1 MERYSRLK
9 LLLNDDINK
18 LQNISVA
25 VIGLGGVG
33 SAAVESLA
41 RCGIKNIIIVD
52 YDIIDLTNINRQ
64 LIATEKTVGLKK
76 TDAVFSRINEIDK
89 NINIIKID
97 NKLTID
103 NLDIL
108 FNNKIDYLVDAID
121 DIKVKKE
128 IIRKCL
134 KNNIKSVHV
143 MGTGNKLDPT
153 KLKLQDIRKT
163 SYDPIAK
170 IIRKM
175 VKDERINKKI
185 MVVSS
190 NEEKKVTNYDKIPS
204 ISFVPI
210 VAGNIAVSYIV
221 NDIC

>member
-1 MERYSRLK
+1 MKYSRLK
-9 LLLNDDINK
+9 LLIDDKIDV
-18 LQNISVA
+18 LQNITVA

-33 SAAVESLA
+33 STAVESLA

-52 YDIIDLTNINRQ
+52 YDTIDESNINRQ
-64 LIATEKTVGLKK
+64 IIATDKTIGLKK
-76 TDAVFSRINEIDK
+76 TDAVLSRIYDIDK
-89 NINIIKID
+89 NINVIKID
-97 NKLTID
+97 TKLDID
-103 NLDIL
+103 NLDLL
-108 FNNKIDYLVDAID
+108 FNNKIDYLIDAID

-153 KLKLQDIRKT
+153 RLKLQDIRKT

-175 VKDERINKKI
+175 VKDEKINKKI

-190 NEEKKVTNYDKIPS
+190 DEEKRVKNYDKIPS
-204 ISFVPI
+204 ISFVPS

-221 NDIC
+221 RDIC